1 MGLIEQRGMSVSIT
15 RRRFASLLATS
26 AVSLACGLTPRQAQV
41 LQPASSPIPLPTI
54 QPATGDV
61 SAGIGFDVELHQREA
76 AYAQLAISSSASSKL
91 GQVTAK
97 LANWPM
103 NGGRISSPFGPRWGG
118 FHNGV
123 DIAAPLYTPILAA
136 ARGQVVIAGKPSL
149 AYGDTATIVIIAHG
163 DGFATLYVHLN
174 DERPPIV
181 KTGEM
186 VNAGQLI
193 AYNGSTGWS
202 TGPHVHFTTI
212 VSMRAVDPLAYLP
225 PS

>member
-1 MGLIEQRGMSVSIT
+1 MPVIIT
-15 RRRFASLLATS
+15 RRRFASLLAGS
-26 AVSLACGLTPRQAQV
+26 AVSLACGLTPRPAQV
-41 LQPASSPIPLPTI
+41 PGRAPSPTPVPSIE
-54 QPATGDV
+54 PATGDASV
-61 SAGIGFDVELHQREA
+61 GSGFDVELHQREA
-76 AYAQLAISSSASSKL
+76 AYAQLAISSAASSEL
-91 GQVTAK
+91 GPITAR

-123 DIAAPLYTPILAA
+123 DVAAPLYTPILAA

-163 DGFATLYVHLN
+163 DGFATLYAHLN

-186 VNAGQLI
+186 VNAGQVI

-212 VSMRAVDPLAYLP
+212 VSMRAVDPTAYLP
-225 PS
+225 SR